1 VAVPEGIPEA
11 ELRDGAPAGAG
22 WFVVNAADAQWVDG
36 VFGAYTRFDA
46 GARFEQIGVNIAVL
60 QPGQPACWYHGEV
73 DQENF
78 LVLQGEVLLLIE
90 EQERRLRAWDFVHCP
105 PGARHVFVGAGDGPC
120 TLLAIGGRGGDG
132 VVYPASELALRHR
145 AGVPEE
151 TDSAR
156 EAYAGVPEDER
167 VAFDPAWLPG

>member
-1 VAVPEGIPEA
+1 MAVPEGIPEA

-60 QPGQPACWYHGEV
+60 QPGQPACWYHGEA

-105 PGARHVFVGAGDGPC
+105 PGARHVFVGAGDGPG
-120 TLLAIGGRGGDG
+120 TLLAIGGRGGGG
-132 VVYPASELALRHR
+132 VVYPASELALRHQ
-145 AGVPEE
+145 AGVREQ
-151 TDSAR
+151 TDSPE
-156 EAYAGVPEDER
+156 EAYAGVPADER